1 MSSQMKVGT
10 RLSLGFGVV
19 IALLAAVAV
28 VGVSNINSLENEVND
43 MAEDKLPKTVWA
55 NNIIDSVNII
65 ARAMRN
71 AMIFQDPQVQAREVA
86 RVEEE
91 KKRIIENFD
100 KLEETITTPEG
111 KAKLGAAL
119 EARRAYVVHQDRYDQ
134 YILDGRIN
142 EARELLVNEV
152 QEGQRAYLA
161 ALNDLIAYQSELM
174 DESGQNAADAA
185 SSAIIQMIA
194 LGIIAILA
202 GVIIGV
208 WITRS
213 LMRQLGGEPDYAAA
227 RVHEIASGNLDEE
240 IVLRDG
246 DTTSLL
252 ASLQHMQL
260 NLRGIV
266 DEINEIVGKA
276 TQGDFSMRIDVSDK
290 QGFGKQIGEGLNK
303 LAETTDV
310 GLNDVTRVSNALAD
324 GDLSQTITKE
334 YPGVFGQTK
343 KGVNG
348 TVMALTNVVDEIRGI
363 VDAANQGDFSSRLD
377 LAGKKGF
384 AKEIAEL
391 LNQLAETTDVGLRDV
406 MRVSQALSKGDL
418 TQTITKDYPGLF
430 GETKE
435 AVNATVT
442 NLQKLVGDIKE
453 SVDTISTASNEIA
466 TGNQD
471 LSQRTEEQ
479 ASSLEETASSMEE
492 FTGSVKQNAENAQQA
507 SQLAGSAS
515 EVAVKGGEVVRA
527 SVTTMAE
534 ISESSNKIAEIISV
548 IDGIAFQT
556 NILAL
561 NAAVEAARA
570 GEQGRGFAVVAGE
583 VRNLAQRSANAAK
596 EIKTLITDSVSKIEN
611 GTTQVNEAGTR
622 MEEIVNSI
630 KRVND
635 IMAEISAAS
644 TEQSSGIEQVNQ
656 AITQMDEV
664 TQQNAA
670 LVEEAAAA
678 AESLEEQAQGLSRA
692 VAVFKLDTSS
702 AVAAPRLAA
711 PKPAAKA
718 PAQPQVAH
726 KSANAGEDEWE
737 EF

>member
-1 MSSQMKVGT
+1 MKVGT

-19 IALLAAVAV
+19 IALLAAVAI
-28 VGVSNINSLENEVND
+28 VGVSNISTLEREVED
-43 MAEDKLPKTVWA
+43 MAEDKFPKTVWA
-55 NNIIDSVNII
+55 NNVIDNINRI
-65 ARAMRN
+65 ARSMRDVVIFDDPRQQAAELKAIEN
-71 AMIFQDPQVQAREVA
+71 ARQA
-86 RVEEE
+86 
-91 KKRIIENFD
+91 IQENFD
-100 KLEETITTPEG
+100 KLEETILLPEG
-111 KAKLGAAL
+111 KEAL
-119 EARRAYVVHQDRYDQ
+119 SEALQARSDYVALQERFLQLAQDRQ
-134 YILDGRIN
+134 LT
-142 EARELLVNEV
+142 EARELLANEIAAS
-152 QEGQRAYLA
+152 GDKYLA
-161 ALNDLIAYQSELM
+161 EVTDLIDFQAALMEQSGE
-174 DESGQNAADAA
+174 DAADAA
-185 SSAIIQMIA
+185 ASAIIQMIV
-194 LGIIAILA
+194 LGVIAILA
-202 GVIIGV
+202 GVIIGI

-213 LMRQLGGEPDYAAA
+213 LTRQLGGEPDYAAA
-227 RVHEIASGNLDEE
+227 RVHEIASGNLDKQ
-240 IVLRDG
+240 IVLRPG

-252 ASLQHMQL
+252 ASLSHMQL
-260 NLRGIV
+260 NLRAIV
-266 DEINEIVGKA
+266 NDIKEIVGKA
-276 TQGDFSMRIDVSDK
+276 TEGDFSMRIDVSAK
-290 QGFGKQIGEGLNK
+290 QGFGKEIGEGLNQ
-303 LAETTDV
+303 LAEITDV

-348 TVMALTNVVDEIRGI
+348 TVASLSEIVDEIRKI
-363 VDAANQGDFSSRLD
+363 VDAATQGDFSSRLE

-384 AKEIAEL
+384 AKDIAEL

-406 MRVSQALSKGDL
+406 MRVSKALSKGDL

-430 GETKE
+430 GETKQ
-435 AVNATVT
+435 AVNDTVT
-442 NLQKLVGDIKE
+442 NLQALVGDIKAA
-453 SVDTISTASNEIA
+453 VDTIGTASNEIA

-515 EVAVKGGEVVRA
+515 EVASKGGEVVRA

-596 EIKTLITDSVSKIEN
+596 EIKTLITDSVSKIES

-622 MEEIVNSI
+622 MEEIVTSI

-656 AITQMDEV
+656 AIAQMDEV

-678 AESLEEQAQGLSRA
+678 AESLEEQAQGLARS
-692 VAVFKLDTSS
+692 VSVFKLDTTSS
-702 AVAAPRLAA
+702 SLAMAPRKA
-711 PKPAAKA
+711 PAKPPAQAKA
-718 PAQPQVAH
+718 PSAQRPA
-726 KSANAGEDEWE
+726 KNPSEDEWE